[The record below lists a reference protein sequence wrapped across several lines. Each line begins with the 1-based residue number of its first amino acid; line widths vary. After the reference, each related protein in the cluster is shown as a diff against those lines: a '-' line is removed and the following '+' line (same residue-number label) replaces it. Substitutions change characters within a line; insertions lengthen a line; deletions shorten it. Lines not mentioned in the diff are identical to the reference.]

1 MDSKKENRRQLNIR
15 FAKALLLFVIVLAV
29 TGIAAFAWYV
39 NNTREFTT
47 DVNMAA
53 GTGESVY
60 ISRDYGSGYSS
71 AVEMKTYI
79 GKLTPVSTD
88 RITRSFQRVKDFER
102 RGPSKND
109 LYAKTFEPA
118 EASDYYSTSLYLRS
132 NSEAADVYVSDIGFT
147 DADSRRPTSTAVRVG
162 LVTHE
167 PGRDMPVREEFIF
180 EINDDRNPMAGY
192 NTATGRDGYVIDS
205 SRTDGATV
213 PFRQLTESNYCIY
226 SSESGETTLKPDS
239 RKIVTLSGNDGKMGT
254 PVQIDVYIWLEG
266 CDSDCTSNL
275 ADSRLE
281 SIAISFACISRE
293 KDND

>member
-1 MDSKKENRRQLNIR
+1 MDSKRKSRRQLNRKFFRTLI
-15 FAKALLLFVIVLAV
+15 LFLIVLAAA
-29 TGIAAFAWYV
+29 GIAAFAWYV

-60 ISRDYGSGYSS
+60 ISKEYDRGYSS

-88 RITRSFQRVKDFER
+88 RITGGFQRAKDFER
-102 RGPSKND
+102 RGNSKND

-118 EASDYYSTSLYLRS
+118 KSSDYYSTSLYLRS
-132 NSEAADVYVSDIGFT
+132 NSDEADVYVSDIGFT
-147 DADSRRPTSTAVRVG
+147 DADSSRPVSTAVRVG
-162 LVTHE
+162 LAVHQA
-167 PGRDMPVREEFIF
+167 GKDKLVSEEFIF
-180 EINDDRNPMAGY
+180 EISSGNNPMAMY

-226 SSESGETTLKPDS
+226 SSESGETTLRPDS

-281 SIAISFACISRE
+281 NIAISFACSR
-293 KDND
+293 